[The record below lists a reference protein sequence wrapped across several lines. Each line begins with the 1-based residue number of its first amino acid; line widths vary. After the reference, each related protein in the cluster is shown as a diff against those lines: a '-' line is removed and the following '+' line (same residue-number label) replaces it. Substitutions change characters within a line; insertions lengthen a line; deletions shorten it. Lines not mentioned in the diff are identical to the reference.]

1 VREVIPVQQKV
12 LSKNEELA
20 KGLAAVFAEKGLFV
34 LNIISSPG
42 SGKTSLLERLLPLLR
57 PGLRCGVLEG
67 DVQTENDA
75 VRIARTGAPVHQI
88 ITCGTCHLDAQ
99 MVSEHLVHLPIG
111 EMDVLFIE
119 NVGNLV
125 CPSSYSL
132 GEDARIVLLST
143 TEGDDKPLKYPA
155 SFRKATVLVVN
166 KIDLLGLSDFE
177 MERAV
182 AHAQGI
188 NPELAVFPVS
198 CRTGEGLEALAAWIR
213 AEASRKKR
221 HSD

>member
-1 VREVIPVQQKV
+1 MREVIPVQQKV

-20 KGLAAVFAEKGLFV
+20 KGLAALFAEKGLFV

-155 SFRKATVLVVN
+155 SFRKATVLVLN

-198 CRTGEGLEALAAWIR
+198 CRTGEGLEAWVAWLKQQAGKTRR
-213 AEASRKKR
+213 A
-221 HSD
+221 

>member
-20 KGLAAVFAEKGLFV
+20 KGLADLFAAKGLFV

-57 PGLRCGVLEG
+57 PDLRCGVLEG

-75 VRIARTGAPVHQI
+75 IRIARTGAPVHQI

-99 MVSEHLVHLPIG
+99 MVSEHLVHLPLD

-166 KIDLLGLSDFE
+166 KTDLLGLSDFE

-182 AHAQGI
+182 SHAQGI

-198 CRTGEGLEALAAWIR
+198 CRTGEGLADLTAWIR
-213 AEASRKKR
+213 AEAGRKKR
-221 HSD
+221 HPA

>member
-1 VREVIPVQQKV
+1 VREVIPVQQRV

-20 KGLAAVFAEKGLFV
+20 SRLTAVFAEKGLFV

-57 PGLRCGVLEG
+57 ADLRCGVLEG

-75 VRIARTGAPVHQI
+75 IRIARTGIPVHQI

-99 MVSEHLVHLPIG
+99 MVTEHLGHLPID

-132 GEDARIVLLST
+132 GEDERIVLLST

-182 AHAQGI
+182 SHAHGI

-213 AEASRKKR
+213 AEAGRKKR
-221 HSD
+221 RRD